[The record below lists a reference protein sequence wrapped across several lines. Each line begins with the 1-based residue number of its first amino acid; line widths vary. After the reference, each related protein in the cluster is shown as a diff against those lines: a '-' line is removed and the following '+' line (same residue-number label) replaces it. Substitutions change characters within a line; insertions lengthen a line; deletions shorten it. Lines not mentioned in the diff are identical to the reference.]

1 MDGPLINLRPEFV
14 GSVQDGPL
22 HFQDQRFFIK
32 NRQSCDLNPGLCL
45 TTCANEQEA
54 TLIHFPSGV
63 GHSKKIE
70 LMEMCTTCSTSYSTE
85 NGRSLRI

>member
-14 GSVQDGPL
+14 GSDQDGPL

-32 NRQSCDLNPGLCL
+32 NRHSCDLNPGLCL

-54 TLIHFPSGV
+54 RLP
-63 GHSKKIE
+63 
-70 LMEMCTTCSTSYSTE
+70 LR
-85 NGRSLRI
+85 GRPFLKN